1 MFNGNQNPERSISG
15 SWAGGRRL
23 GPTSGP
29 QRSGREYGASA
40 HECAR
45 SCAHRAFW
53 TALGGTPTKLGDL
66 EVIKFPD
73 VLVLYNKA
81 EPTGGTEGSVVGHIG
96 FRVKDLQK
104 SLEKWRAAGLKTLPG
119 ASSHQA
125 FVIAPDEIR
134 IEMTEDSA
142 MEGPIAN
149 HHIHFYTSSVDETKA
164 WYVKKFGAKPGKRGP
179 FEAADVPGV
188 NLTFSQAKDAVAGTK
203 GRALGS
209 HWLRNQGPG
218 VVLQETGGGRSEVR
232 PALQKDT
239 RRGYFD
245 RVLHRSLGN
254 LHRIDRGFEPALN
267 ILPVAAV

>member
-1 MFNGNQNPERSISG
+1 MGHLHLNVRDP
-15 SWAGGRRL
+15 A
-23 GPTSGP
+23 
-29 QRSGREYGASA
+29 
-40 HECAR
+40 
-45 SCAHRAFW
+45 AHRAFW

-142 MEGPIAN
+142 MEAPIAN

-203 GRALGS
+203 GRALD
-209 HWLRNQGPG
+209 H
-218 VVLQETGGGRSEVR
+218 
-232 PALQKDT
+232 
-239 RRGYFD
+239 
-245 RVLHRSLGN
+245 
-254 LHRIDRGFEPALN
+254 IGFEIKDLESFCKKLEADGVKFDLPYKKIPAVGISIAFFTDPWGTYIELTEGLN
-267 ILPVAAV
+267 RL